1 MYKGDTM
8 VWFSIIEDIANKF
21 NGQIPNLIYFAI
33 GIGLGIILFLITFFV
48 VFIISKSKIKVDKEI
63 LDLKV
68 DEGYKAI
75 IEAKKDEF
83 TSLHKN
89 LSIQEKASAILKIV
103 ISMLEEISTL
113 YYPNSNDPMFEVSIE
128 RLVDLIDYV
137 IQRINLI
144 LDDMVVDRLRFIEV
158 ISKKKIK
165 DIKLSTIFDL
175 LSKKNEVNQIDTEK
189 KGLFNKIK
197 ENLNKG
203 IKKVGLSITGGIVN
217 YTFYSLINDLGEDI
231 NKLYSNQPLV
241 FTDISKKE
249 EKIRKR
255 SLRKTKKQSKEKVGD
270 DYA

>member
-63 LDLKV
+63 LDVKV

-203 IKKVGLSITGGIVN
+203 IKKFGLSITGGIVN